1 MLNKNTANSM
11 NPLPNYNTVKPSIPG
26 LLFGSSERF
35 TNLKESMRPG
45 HTFYNKFDTVEI
57 NNDKNKVLQ

>member
-1 MLNKNTANSM
+1 M

-57 NNDKNKVLQ
+57 NNDKNKVL